1 MRNPI
6 NHRCDEVAD
15 SQEWD
20 PGNVLEER
28 GDEASLTEAAV
39 LEKGIAKVTCAG
51 EEGAVVR

>member
-1 MRNPI
+1 M
-6 NHRCDEVAD
+6 
-15 SQEWD
+15 D

-51 EEGAVVR
+51 EEGTVVR